1 MTTQQMIIAA
11 ANKYG
16 VDPSLALAVAQQ
28 ESGFN
33 QAAKGAAG
41 EVGVFQLM
49 PSTAADL
56 KVNPYDLSSNID
68 GGVRYLGQQLNA
80 FGGDPAYALMAYN
93 AGPGRVAGGNIP
105 ASSIDYAN
113 TILSNPL
120 LSASSNIPTDT
131 SGIGPSTFDVSSL
144 TDLSGIDGSTF
155 MLIAAA
161 VAIAM
166 VVGME
171 G

>member
-1 MTTQQMIIAA
+1 MSTPQQMIVQTAV
-11 ANKYG
+11 NMG
-16 VDPSLALAVAQQ
+16 VDPNLALAVAQQ

-41 EVGVFQLM
+41 EIGVFQLM

-56 KVNPYDLSSNID
+56 GVNPFDLQSNIT
-68 GGVRYLGQQLNA
+68 GGITYLKQQLVA

-93 AGPGRVAGGNIP
+93 AGPTAVKSGAIP

-113 TILSNPL
+113 SILSNVPV
-120 LSASSNIPTDT
+120 TDT
-131 SGIGPSTFDVSSL
+131 NISSDALFSSTGSAFS
-144 TDLSGIDGSTF
+144 TNDLSGFDPTWL
-155 MLIAAA
+155 LIAAA
-161 VAIAM
+161 VM
-166 VVGME
+166 VVVGME